1 MFNSPTLQDFGVDQC
16 LNALDGNMDNADGL
30 EELSLEE
37 ILSLYSQPIN
47 EEQAWAVCYQC
58 CRTLAQK
65 HRRRNS
71 KNRGASVGDLLR
83 RIEGPGDVRILR
95 DGTVRLHHH
104 DSTDKYRPPD
114 TPLEV
119 IESLGIMIYKALDYG
134 LKDCEER
141 ELSPPLEQLIDL
153 MTNMA
158 ENERDSDPCP
168 DEGYEAIE
176 EEDEGEEGPNIACD
190 IKGFREIIKL
200 CSTHLPSPSDA
211 PKHYQAVCRAL
222 YAETKELRTFL
233 EKIRS
238 TKENLRRMEGDSH
251 REPDRDLNDLQNADW
266 AKFWMQVMGDLRNGV
281 KLKKVQERQYNP
293 LAIEFQL
300 TPYEMLMD
308 DIRFKRYKLRKV
320 MVNGDVPPRLKKSA
334 HEVILEFIRSR
345 PPLNPASARK
355 LKPHPV
361 PPPSLHERLLEG
373 IKQERKLRPVSPDMI
388 RRNRLVIHPMRVS
401 YSFDSSAGAGK
412 SVSTPQDLFRS
423 SDPSTPDA
431 SRKHA
436 TSTLSLS
443 VPLAQGEGGT
453 LCQPKRLLKAPTLAE
468 LGSSES
474 DDEPSNSSSS
484 VSGSALDAS
493 SPESVI
499 GKKKPLQIPPPASL
513 LSTSPP
519 DRLASP
525 QRRRSVGKETPSG
538 VRPFTEP
545 GRNSSRSLE
554 EFCYPVECL
563 ALTVEEVMHIRQV
576 LVKAELEK
584 FQQYKDLYN
593 ALKKGKLCFSCRTK
607 RFSFFIWSYTCQFCK
622 RPVCSQ
628 CCRKM
633 RLPSKPYASL
643 PIYSLGLNSTLSR
656 GDASASTEKPSS
668 SLHRSNSLRR
678 TVSRLAKH
686 SSTEGSGDEPELDLP
701 KELTEDWSS
710 MEVCIDCKKFISEI
724 IISSKRSLATK
735 RTRLKRKTQSFYM
748 SSPNTNEYRPSERTI
763 NEV

>member
-1 MFNSPTLQDFGVDQC
+1 TETIP
-16 LNALDGNMDNADGL
+16 
-30 EELSLEE
+30 
-37 ILSLYSQPIN
+37 Y
-47 EEQAWAVCYQC
+47 Y
-58 CRTLAQK
+58 K
-65 HRRRNS
+65 H
-71 KNRGASVGDLLR
+71 
-83 RIEGPGDVRILR
+83 
-95 DGTVRLHHH
+95 
-104 DSTDKYRPPD
+104 
-114 TPLEV
+114 
-119 IESLGIMIYKALDYG
+119 
-134 LKDCEER
+134 
-141 ELSPPLEQLIDL
+141 
-153 MTNMA
+153 
-158 ENERDSDPCP
+158 
-168 DEGYEAIE
+168 
-176 EEDEGEEGPNIACD
+176 
-190 IKGFREIIKL
+190 
-200 CSTHLPSPSDA
+200 PSDA

-388 RRNRLVIHPMRVS
+388 RRNRL
-401 YSFDSSAGAGK
+401 
-412 SVSTPQDLFRS
+412 
-423 SDPSTPDA
+423 DPSTPDA

-474 DDEPSNSSSS
+474 DPCSLHHSS
-484 VSGSALDAS
+484 VVSF
-493 SPESVI
+493 SPVSE
-499 GKKKPLQIPPPASL
+499 PLQIPPPASL

-678 TVSRLAKH
+678 TVS
-686 SSTEGSGDEPELDLP
+686 STEGSGDEPELDLP